1 MPIPANSHFCKMNTK
16 CQGTVLITGAASGIG
31 YQLARIFAHNN
42 YNLVLVDRLA
52 EKITKIAIDFAEEFR
67 ISVKPIIKDLSIS
80 TSPEE
85 IFTELQEAGIKVDI
99 LVNNA
104 GFGNHG
110 LFHETNLNTELEMLQ
125 VNLVCLTHLTK
136 LFLKEMV
143 KQGYGKILNV
153 SSAAAFQPG
162 PLMAVYFAT
171 KAYIL
176 SFSEAIANELE
187 GTGVTVTVLCP
198 GSTASAFHERTG
210 MADSKMLKGKNMMTA
225 ETVAQMGYD
234 GLMRGKTIVIPGF
247 MNKMMSKCVRF
258 IPRKLVTKIVRSM
271 QEEK

>member
-1 MPIPANSHFCKMNTK
+1 MNIK
-16 CQGTVLITGAASGIG
+16 CQGTVLITGSANGIG

-42 YNLVLVDRLA
+42 YNLVLVDRVG
-52 EKITKIAIDFAEEFR
+52 EKLTKIAVDFVEEFG

-85 IFTELQEAGIKVDI
+85 ILSELQEAGIKVDI

-104 GFGNHG
+104 GFGTYG
-110 LFHETNLNTELEMLQ
+110 LFNETNLNNELEMLQ

-136 LFLKEMV
+136 LFLKDMV

-210 MADSKMLKGKNMMTA
+210 MADSKMLKGKNMMDA

-234 GLMRGKTIVIPGF
+234 ALMKGKIIIIPGF
-247 MNKMMSKCVRF
+247 MNKLMSKCVRF
-258 IPRKLVTKIVRSM
+258 IPRKMVTKIVRSM

>member
-1 MPIPANSHFCKMNTK
+1 MNVK
-16 CQGTVLITGAASGIG
+16 CQKTVLITGSANGIG
-31 YQLARIFAHNN
+31 YQLARIFAHEN
-42 YNLVLVDRLA
+42 YNLVLVDRVD
-52 EKITKIAIDFAEEFR
+52 EKLTKIAVDFQKEFGV
-67 ISVKPIIKDLSIS
+67 SVKPIIKDLSIS
-80 TSPEE
+80 ISPEE

-110 LFHETNLNTELEMLQ
+110 LFNETDLSTELEMLQ

-143 KQGYGKILNV
+143 KQGSGKILNV

-198 GSTASAFHERTG
+198 GSTVSAFHERTG
-210 MADSKMLKGKNMMTA
+210 MADSKMLKGKKMMDA
-225 ETVAQMGYD
+225 ETVAQIGYD
-234 GLMRGKTIVIPGF
+234 ALIEGKTIVIPGF
-247 MNKMMSKCVRF
+247 ANKLMAKCVRF
-258 IPRKLVTKIVRSM
+258 IPRKIVTKIVRSM
-271 QEEK
+271 QEDK

>member
-1 MPIPANSHFCKMNTK
+1 MNIQDKQTA
-16 CQGTVLITGAASGIG
+16 LITGAASGIG
-31 YQLARIFAHNN
+31 YELACIFASKN
-42 YNLVLVDRLA
+42 YNLVLVDRNRLKLA
-52 EKITKIAIDFAEEFR
+52 EIDVEFQQKFAVFPKII
-67 ISVKPIIKDLSIS
+67 VKDLSKT

-85 IFTELQEAGIKVDI
+85 IFTELQQAEIKVHV

-104 GFGNHG
+104 GFGTYG
-110 LFHETNLNTELEMLQ
+110 LFNETSLSIELEMLQ

-143 KQGYGKILNV
+143 KEGKGKILNV

-171 KAYIL
+171 KAYVL

-198 GSTASAFHERTG
+198 GSTVSAFHERTG
-210 MADSKMLKGKNMMTA
+210 MADSKLVKGQKMMDA
-225 ETVAQMGYD
+225 QTVAQLGYD
-234 GLMRGKTIVIPGF
+234 ALMRGKTIVIPGLL
-247 MNKMMSKCVRF
+247 NKILAKSVRF
-258 IPRKLVTKIVRSM
+258 FPRKLVTQMVRTM
-271 QEEK
+271 QEDK

>member
-1 MPIPANSHFCKMNTK
+1 M
-16 CQGTVLITGAASGIG
+16 
-31 YQLARIFAHNN
+31 
-42 YNLVLVDRLA
+42 VDRLA
-52 EKITKIAIDFAEEFR
+52 EKITKIAIDFAEEVR

-85 IFTELQEAGIKVDI
+85 IFTELQQSGIKVDI

>member
-1 MPIPANSHFCKMNTK
+1 MNTTHQTQSK
-16 CQGTVLITGAASGIG
+16 KTALITGAAGGIG
-31 YQLARIFAHNN
+31 YELACIFAAHD
-42 YNLVLVDRLA
+42 YNLVLVDRNGLKLV
-52 EKITKIAIDFAEEFR
+52 EIAAKFQEEFGNFAKT
-67 ISVKPIIKDLSIS
+67 IVKDLSIS
-80 TSPEE
+80 TAPEE
-85 IFTELQEAGIKVDI
+85 IFTELQLADINVDV

-104 GFGNHG
+104 GFGIYG
-110 LFHETNLNTELEMLQ
+110 LFHETDLAAELEMLQ

-136 LFLKEMV
+136 LFVKHMV
-143 KQGYGKILNV
+143 KQGEGKILNV

-210 MADSKMLKGKNMMTA
+210 MADSKLLKGKRMMDA
-225 ETVAQMGYD
+225 QTVAEIGFR
-234 GLMRGKTIVIPGF
+234 GLMKGKTIVIPGF
-247 MNKMMSKCVRF
+247 MNKILAKSVRF
-258 IPRKLVTKIVRSM
+258 VPRNLVTKIVRNM
-271 QEEK
+271 QEDK